1 MWLRK
6 GFPAA
11 TMMLNMPCSAEQCYD
26 GGFLVRQWLLGMV
39 CVVLVGLFSVGGYV
53 VGLAKT

>member
-1 MWLRK
+1 MRK